1 MSSVEGT
8 LWWALLFKLESKGYK
23 RNEDMDLFLIKT
35 HYLVRVAYISETG
48 KITHPESRHHRM
60 SHRHRASEDWEMKG

>member
-1 MSSVEGT
+1 MEGT

-48 KITHPESRHHRM
+48 KITHPESRH
-60 SHRHRASEDWEMKG
+60 DVP